1 MPPTPG
7 DSFQTAKIEVVA
19 DASELK
25 AGLEQA
31 KAQVE
36 GVASEME
43 KMGDKADA
51 ATKQASA
58 GIQDMAIKMAATIT
72 VIIAAVDAFV
82 KLYDKADD
90 FFSGGGDFKLNDPAG
105 SPKER
110 VAELRREI
118 EKLKETVSDRGLLSR
133 VGDAAEFYLGIKS
146 GRTKALEDIAKDE
159 KRINEQASIDRRES
173 AKKEAERIEE
183 QSLEGIE
190 AIEAKRARRIAEAKK
205 KYQDAADP
213 VINAINSRADKEVA
227 EWKELQDKKTKIEL
241 DEIEKRRNAYM
252 DLIYKQQAA
261 TIASNEKIAEAAAKA
276 MEQAFAKVAQGFNSL
291 FDLRQLTQT
300 LDALTANVDKIA
312 NQRRAAGL

>member
-1 MPPTPG
+1 MPPNNG
-7 DSFQTAKIEVVA
+7 DSFQTAKVEVVA

-118 EKLKETVSDRGLLSR
+118 EKLKETVSDRGLFSR
-133 VGDAAEFYLGIKS
+133 VGDAAELYLGIKS
-146 GRTKALEDIAKDE
+146 GRTKALEDIAKEE
-159 KRINEQASIDRRES
+159 KRISEQAAIDRRES
-173 AKKEAERIEE
+173 AKKEAALLQE
-183 QSLEGIE
+183 QTLEGLDKIE
-190 AIEAKRARRIAEAKK
+190 AARARKIAEAKG
-205 KYQDAADP
+205 KYKEEAGP
-213 VINAINSRADKEVA
+213 VIDAINAKFDYESQKQREADQKKDQTENDRRLAHIRKVQEDLAKE
-227 EWKELQDKKTKIEL
+227 
-241 DEIEKRRNAYM
+241 EKDR
-252 DLIYKQQAA
+252 
-261 TIASNEKIAEAAAKA
+261 KA
-276 MEQAFAKVAQGFNSL
+276 MEDRIAEHAREAMERALSRVSQQFNSL
-291 FDLRQLTQT
+291 LDLRQMTQT
-300 LDALTANVDKIA
+300 LEALSANVEKIA